1 MHDKVDPGF
10 FGSCFICG
18 GLGHDADLHAPR
30 ASRRGVF
37 RATAAGVALAAV
49 AAPAAAQAP
58 APQPRGLFVLEP
70 DWVLATRGGE
80 MELLQGAS
88 VIVRGESIEEVRPG
102 RVGGD
107 VTRIPLPGQILLPG
121 LISGHTHVCAATPT
135 RGIIE
140 GGRSFA
146 RPLELVETLSDDELD
161 ALTAFNLAELLRT
174 GCTTQV
180 EMALS
185 LRQAKSYVRVARRWG
200 VRGWP
205 GGMIPGIARLF
216 PIWFRREDRVLTESV
231 PGTLAEIAENLAFA
245 RDVRAMGGGLLTPMM
260 SPHATDTHT
269 PETMT
274 AILAAARELGSGLHI
289 HLSQSARET
298 ETVRR
303 LWGTTPAGWLERLGF
318 GGMPVFAAHLTGMDL
333 GADPDVLKRLG
344 AVFSHCPSAGG
355 AGGSGGMQAW
365 PEMLAAGVATNIGID
380 THSNDMLEN
389 VKLAVIVGRTRARLL
404 GGPQAPRPVKMPTIW
419 DAVAAATIK
428 AADGLGR
435 RDLGR
440 IEAGAKADLV
450 SVAVSGLVVGTGATP
465 PEPLN
470 NLLYASGQDV
480 RSVMTNGLFQVR
492 EGRFVADDE
501 ARVIAEGG
509 AVVQRIWDRLRAE
522 SWFQPT
528 AR

>member
-1 MHDKVDPGF
+1 MQGESESGF
-10 FGSCFICG
+10 FGSCFFCG
-18 GLGHDADLHAPR
+18 GGHGAAPR
-30 ASRRGVF
+30 ASRRRVLQ
-37 RATAAGVALAAV
+37 ATAAGAAV
-49 AAPAAAQAP
+49 ATLGATTLRAQPA
-58 APQPRGLFVLEP
+58 RGPLVLEP
-70 DWVLATRGGE
+70 DWVLGLRDGRL
-80 MELLQGAS
+80 ELLAEAS
-88 VIVRGESIEEVRPG
+88 VVVRGDSIEEVRAG
-102 RVGGD
+102 RIAGTADRV
-107 VTRIPLPGQILLPG
+107 PMPGQLLLPG
-121 LISGHTHVCAATPT
+121 LISGHTHVCSATPT

-174 GCTTQV
+174 GCTSQV

-185 LRQAKSYVRVARRWG
+185 LRQAQSYVRVARRWG

-216 PIWFRREDRVLTESV
+216 PIWFRREDRVLTDSV
-231 PGTLAEIAENLAFA
+231 PDTLAEIAANLTFA
-245 RDVRAMGGGLLTPMM
+245 REVKRQGGDLLTPMM

-269 PETMT
+269 PETM
-274 AILAAARELGSGLHI
+274 AALLAAARELGSGLHI

-303 LWGTTPAGWLERLGF
+303 LWGATPAAWLERLGF
-318 GGMPVFAAHLTGMDL
+318 GGMPLFAAHLTGMDP
-333 GADPDVLKRLG
+333 ASDPEVLRRLG

-355 AGGSGGMQAW
+355 AGGSGGMQPW
-365 PEMLAAGVATNIGID
+365 PEMLAAGVTTNIGID

-389 VKLAVIVGRTRARLL
+389 VKLAVLLGRTRARLL

-419 DAVAAATIK
+419 DAVAAATIH

-440 IEAGAKADLV
+440 IAAGAKADLA
-450 SVAVSGLVVGTGATP
+450 SVAISGLVVGTGAMP

-480 RSVMTNGLFQVR
+480 RNVMTNGVFQVR
-492 EGRFVADDE
+492 DGRFVADDE
-501 ARVIAEGG
+501 ARVVREGG
-509 AVVQRIWDRLRAE
+509 AAVQRIWARLRSE
-522 SWFQPT
+522 GWFTET